1 MIIPG
6 SPPYFVLSPSAT
18 LGMARQELPL
28 SVISTGRRSLKRRNL
43 PEPYHTATML
53 GMTCPFICTSAR
65 STSDSHRW

>member
-18 LGMARQELPL
+18 LGMTCQDL
-28 SVISTGRRSLKRRNL
+28 SVISTGRRSLEWRNQ
-43 PEPYHTATML
+43 PELYHTASML
-53 GMTCPFICTSAR
+53 GMTCPFICTSAH